1 MPALPNPRHERF
13 AQLIFL
19 GILNGDQKPYY
30 QQRAY
35 LAVGYTPK
43 DAGKPYGSAQ
53 AASSRLLSR
62 VMERV
67 RELQAQAA
75 EHTRETADKIIR
87 ELNEA
92 RIDAKQDKAHAA
104 VINAIMG
111 KAKVLGI
118 IDKPQ
123 HETINFK
130 EARNMQ
136 DVGRKLLQSVGFQS
150 PDDCSIAEAIKRND
164 EFIAGLV
171 AIRDKAQQLTLDHD
185 E

>member
-75 EHTRETADKIIR
+75 EHTHETADKIVK
-87 ELNEA
+87 ELNEIQHEA
-92 RIDAKQDKAHAA
+92 RQDKAHGAA
-104 VINAIMG
+104 VSAVAT

-123 HETINFK
+123 TNELDFK
-130 EARNMQ
+130 QAKSMQ
-136 DVGRKLLQSVGFQS
+136 DVGRKLLLSVGFRE
-150 PDDCSIAEAIKRND
+150 PIDDVSIADAIKAND
-164 EFIAGLV
+164 AFIADLCR
-171 AIRDKAQQLTLDHD
+171 IRDAAQKTLTH

>member
-13 AQLIFL
+13 AQLIFQ
-19 GILNGDQKPYY
+19 GILNGEQKPYF

-67 RELQAQAA
+67 RELQAIAA
-75 EHTRETADKIIR
+75 EHTKEDATKIIR
-87 ELNEA
+87 ELNE
-92 RIDAKQDKAHAA
+92 IKMDAKHDRAHAA
-104 VINAIMG
+104 AVSAVMG

-123 HETINFK
+123 DHPEDWN
-130 EARNMQ
+130 AAQSMQ
-136 DVGRKLLQSVGFQS
+136 DIGRKLLQSIGFS
-150 PDDCSIAEAIKRND
+150 APDDASIQAAIEAND
-164 EFIAGLV
+164 IFV
-171 AIRDKAQQLTLDHD
+171 AKLERIRDTAQGIIIDQ
-185 E
+185 